1 MAVNKNR
8 KEVEMAR
15 KRVPLTKI
23 FNGNDFASA
32 LDELKKFR
40 QQFGEHEILY
50 RAKVYFTFSYG
61 EAMAIVRR
69 PETDAEYSAR
79 LEEERK
85 VEEEKAERKRIKELK
100 AKERAERVLAE
111 EAKKAEKQR
120 LHDIEAVKVLARKL
134 GMTAEDFSV

>member
-32 LDELKKFR
+32 MDELKKFR

-50 RAKVYFTFSYG
+50 RAKIYFTFQHG
-61 EAMAIVRR
+61 EAMAYVRR

-79 LEEERK
+79 LEEDRK
-85 VEEEKAERKRIKELK
+85 LEEAKAERKRLRELK
-100 AKERAERVLAE
+100 AKERADRVLAE
-111 EAKKAEKQR
+111 QAR
-120 LHDIEAVKVLARKL
+120 LEEQKRLADIEAIKVLARKL
-134 GMTAEDFSV
+134 GMTAEDFA